1 MLPILR
7 TPPPLLPLLFL
18 PLLASCA
25 GNLSEAQPARVLQ
38 EGTFSIN
45 HIHNVIAPAQ
55 SVREVIRAGEVI
67 AEAPREDDL
76 LLPQDRENLIG
87 SAVALGLMSPGY
99 STHLEFGLGL
109 GENLDAQV
117 RLGTGVYAASLRRGF
132 TYGRWHGNLGVRGSY
147 SNGSLLPYLDTI
159 NSLMKISD
167 LKRYDTQLFVQT
179 GREWGHW
186 ARLWMGVKGI
196 HSAYEGFV
204 RSHQSLEDN
213 LDTRVDEKLEGA
225 LHLYGGFV
233 GAALGY
239 RWLFVVAELNVLYSD
254 APLVTIADA
263 SHDVSGWVVAPSWG
277 LRGVF

>member
-1 MLPILR
+1 MLPTLR
-7 TPPPLLPLLFL
+7 TSLALLPLLSL
-18 PLLASCA
+18 ALLTSCA

-38 EGTFSIN
+38 EGAFSVN

-55 SVREVIRAGEVI
+55 SVQEAIRAGEAI
-67 AEAPREDDL
+67 ARAPREGE
-76 LLPQDRENLIG
+76 LLPAQERENLIG

-99 STHLEFGLGL
+99 SSHLEFGLGL
-109 GENLDAQV
+109 GEDLDAQV

-132 TYGRWHGNLGVRGSY
+132 AYGRWHGNLGVRGSY
-147 SNGSLLPYLDTI
+147 SNGSLLPYVDTI
-159 NSLMKISD
+159 NSLIKLSE
-167 LKRYDTQLFVQT
+167 LQRYDTQLFVQG
-179 GREWGHW
+179 GREWGQW

-204 RSHQSLEDN
+204 RSHQSLEDK
-213 LDTRVDEKLEGA
+213 LDTQVDEKLDGA

-254 APLVTIADA
+254 APAVTIADA
-263 SHDVSGWVVAPSWG
+263 SHNVSGWVMAPSWG